1 MRYSFGALSTWLLQ
15 VFFASLFDSVGWL
28 ACSAAMQSFICCL
41 CDLLE
46 LLLLWLPL
54 LIPLLL
60 ELEVEGEVG

>member
-1 MRYSFGALSTWLLQ
+1 VRYCFGALSTWLLQ

-46 LLLLWLPL
+46 LLLWPLL

-60 ELEVEGEVG
+60 KLDVEGEVG